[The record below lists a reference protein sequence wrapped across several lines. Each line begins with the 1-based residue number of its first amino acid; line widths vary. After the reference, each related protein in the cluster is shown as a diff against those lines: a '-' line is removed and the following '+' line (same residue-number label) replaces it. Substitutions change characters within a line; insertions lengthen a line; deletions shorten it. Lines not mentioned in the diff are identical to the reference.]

1 MTNIIS
7 KSFELFVAQ
16 PLSLL
21 RDAIVQ
27 IVGIQSGNPQ
37 NKSVNVSMLG
47 RDKIQMTVVNSEKM
61 CNLLM
66 TVAYKK
72 RLLAEKKLNENQ
84 ASKVHN

>member
-21 RDAIVQ
+21 RNAIIQV
-27 IVGIQSGNPQ
+27 VGITSGNPQ
-37 NKSVNVSMLG
+37 NKSVNVSMMG
-47 RDKIQMTVVNSEKM
+47 KDKIQMTVVNSDKM

-72 RLLAEKKLNENQ
+72 RLLAEKRANENSS
-84 ASKVHN
+84 SKVHN

>member
-21 RDAIVQ
+21 RNAIVQ
-27 IVGIQSGNPQ
+27 IVSIQSGNPQ
-37 NKSVNVSMLG
+37 NKSVGVSRVG
-47 RDKIQMTVVNSEKM
+47 RDKIQMTVVNSDKM

-84 ASKVHN
+84 AGKVHN